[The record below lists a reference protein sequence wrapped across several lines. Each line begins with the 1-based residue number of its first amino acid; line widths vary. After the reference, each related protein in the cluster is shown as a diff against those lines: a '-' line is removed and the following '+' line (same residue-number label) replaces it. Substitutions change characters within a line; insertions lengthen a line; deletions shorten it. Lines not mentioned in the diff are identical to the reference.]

1 MADFAVGR
9 EMYPN
14 LQKSLAPQLPAFLAR
29 QRWFGGKARQIRS
42 AEVVDTISL
51 QAEGLEAILLV
62 VTVKYADEAEENY
75 AIPLL
80 RKEGANP
87 GADLSGLT
95 LDVAGRASPVVL
107 ADGLKDDRFLKTL
120 LDLIKEQAVV
130 SGERGELRASQ
141 TSAYPRL
148 YPESAGVLTPKP
160 VRAEQSNSSIIYGD
174 RLILKFFRRLEE
186 GLNPDLEVGAFLTER
201 AHFSHIPQLAGA
213 LEYYSR
219 DGQRMAQ
226 GILQAFVPNQGDA
239 WTYTLKSL
247 AEFYAGAA
255 KATSAALGAQAP
267 TGEEQA
273 LPAFAR
279 RSVGPYLES
288 AALLGQRTAE
298 MHLALNSDSL
308 DRDFAPEQF
317 STEFQ
322 AALEKSMLGL
332 ITRIF
337 GLFGEKR
344 ASLPAEWRS
353 KADEVAGKER
363 EIVCRVQTS
372 LSAPIHAMRTRIHGD
387 YHLGQVLYTGSDFVI
402 IDFEGEPARSLAERR
417 MKRSPLQDVA
427 GMLRSFHYAA
437 FAPLLTSLG
446 EQVPVGDVAHL
457 GVWAEAWNSWVAMRF
472 LTSYFRTAGEASY
485 LPASRAETQ
494 KLLELHLLEKA
505 VYELGYELNN
515 RPTWVGIPLQG
526 ISGLL
531 AA

>member
-1 MADFAVGR
+1 MSDFAVGR

-14 LQKSLAPQLPAFLAR
+14 LQKSLASQLPVFLVK

-42 AEVVDTISL
+42 AEIVDLISL
-51 QAEGLEAILLV
+51 KAEGLDAILLV
-62 VTVKYADEAEENY
+62 STVKYADGADENY
-75 AIPLL
+75 AIPVV
-80 RKEGANP
+80 RKE
-87 GADLSGLT
+87 D
-95 LDVAGRASPVVL
+95 ASPQGESSALWLEAQGTGPVVL
-107 ADGLKDDRFLKTL
+107 ADALKDDQFLKTL
-120 LDLIKEQAVV
+120 LDLIKKQAVV
-130 SGERGELRASQ
+130 SGEKGELRASQ
-141 TSAYPRL
+141 TSAYARL
-148 YPESAGVLTPKP
+148 YPESAGVLKAKP
-160 VRAEQSNSSIIYGD
+160 VGAEQSNSSVIYGD
-174 RLILKFFRRLEE
+174 RLILKFFRRLEQ
-186 GLNPDLEVGAFLTER
+186 GLNPDLEVGAFLTEK

-213 LEYYSR
+213 LEYYTR

-226 GILQAFVPNQGDA
+226 GILQAFVPNEGDA
-239 WTYTLKSL
+239 WTYTLKL
-247 AEFYAGAA
+247 LTEFYAGAA
-255 KATSAALGAQAP
+255 KATGPALP
-267 TGEEQA
+267 SESFTGEEQG

-279 RSVGPYLES
+279 SSVGPYLES

-298 MHLALNSDSL
+298 MHLALSSDSH
-308 DRDFAPEQF
+308 DPDFAPERF
-317 STEFQ
+317 NTEFQ

-332 ITRIF
+332 ITRVF

-344 ASLPAEWRS
+344 ATLPAEWRA
-353 KADEVAGKER
+353 KADEVASKEE
-363 EIVCRVQTS
+363 EIVGRLQTS

-446 EQVPVGDVAHL
+446 EKAPVGEIAHL
-457 GVWAEAWNSWVAMRF
+457 GVWAEAWNSWVSAQF
-472 LTSYFRTAGEASY
+472 LASYFRTAGEAAY
-485 LPASRAETQ
+485 LPASRTETQ
-494 KLLELHLLEKA
+494 KLLKLHLLEKA

-526 ISGLL
+526 ISRLL